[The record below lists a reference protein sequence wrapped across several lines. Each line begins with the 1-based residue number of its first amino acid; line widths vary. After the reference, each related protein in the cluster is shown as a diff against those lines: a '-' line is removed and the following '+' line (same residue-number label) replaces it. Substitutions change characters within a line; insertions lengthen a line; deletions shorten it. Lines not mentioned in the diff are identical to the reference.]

1 MWRQRRQIQ
10 KLIRQLVVDLPAP
23 LTLPGTISALAAA
36 RRRDIQVLAMTMG
49 EQAGPCGLWVA
60 TTETDYVLYSRDSS
74 PVLQTQTIL
83 HELMHIALRHTGKVV
98 LPPTTPELPD
108 AADVQ
113 ALLARSSSTFHDRQE
128 HDAELLAT
136 YLGAQMATAGQV
148 GGFDDLADETAAVMY
163 RIAATLTD

>member
-1 MWRQRRQIQ
+1 MWRHRRQVQ
-10 KLIRQLVVDLPAP
+10 RLIRQLVVDLPAP
-23 LTLPGTISALAAA
+23 LTLPGMISTLAQA

-49 EQAGPCGLWVA
+49 EQAGLWVA
-60 TTETDYVLYSRDSS
+60 TAETDYVLYSRDSS
-74 PVLQTQTIL
+74 PLVQTQTIL
-83 HELMHIALRHTGKVV
+83 HELMHIALRHTGKVL
-98 LPPTTPELPD
+98 LPSTVPEPTD
-108 AADVQ
+108 SAGVR

-136 YLGAQMATAGQV
+136 HLGAQMAAVGRV